1 MKVYPVFLIG
11 LERKR
16 CVVVGGGPE
25 AERKTLSLL
34 ERDANVTLIAPRVTP
49 TLEQMA
55 SDGRVDWI
63 RRDYAPGDLSGAF
76 LVIAT
81 GGDEATREAIY
92 READG
97 QQTLVNVVDDVP
109 RCNCIAGSVVRRG
122 PLSVAISTSGVAPA
136 LAVRLRER
144 LERDLGEEYATLL
157 DWLEPLRTEMVR
169 MFPDAGER
177 RAAWYRIV
185 DGDVLDLLRSGETNL
200 ARRRLAE
207 LVAS

>member
-16 CVVVGGGPE
+16 CVVVGGDPE

-34 ERDANVTLIAPRVTP
+34 EREANVTVIAPRVTP
-49 TLEQMA
+49 TLERL
-55 SDGRVDWI
+55 SSEGRVDWI
-63 RRDYAPGDLSGAF
+63 RRDYARGDLSQAF
-76 LVIAT
+76 LVIAS

-97 QQTLVNVVDDVP
+97 QQTLVNVVDDVS

-144 LERDLGEEYATLL
+144 LERELGEEYATLL

-169 MFPDAGER
+169 MFPDAAER